1 MFIDL
6 TIDNEQMMVVYG
18 ENEEAN
24 VKINMIDTCMI
35 NSVIKVFNFKHKAF
49 NEFSV
54 IQYRFIY
61 YKCKFECV
69 CLKTNIL
76 NWYFIHLNC
85 ANSKKTPNLTIYFY
99 FLLNPEQKIKRTKKI
114 YASSF
119 T

>member
-1 MFIDL
+1 
-6 TIDNEQMMVVYG
+6 MVVYG

-76 NWYFIHLNC
+76 N
-85 ANSKKTPNLTIYFY
+85 
-99 FLLNPEQKIKRTKKI
+99 
-114 YASSF
+114 
-119 T
+119 